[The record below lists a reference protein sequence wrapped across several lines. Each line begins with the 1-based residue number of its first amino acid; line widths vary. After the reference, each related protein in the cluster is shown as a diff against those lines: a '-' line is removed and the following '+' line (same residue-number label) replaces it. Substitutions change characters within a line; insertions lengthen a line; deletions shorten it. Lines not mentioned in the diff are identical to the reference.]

1 MYRRNFGT
9 LFANILNKSLR
20 KESKGLRKIMNAM
33 ILKLISSVAN
43 QKTANHGQGLKSAHG
58 RGDLFAGILKSLNTA
73 PQKSSSVS
81 KKSFLRA
88 KAPGGAGAPINKDR
102 YHTYLKSL
110 RKALL
115 AKGKPLNKVALKK
128 EDLALINKFLRQCGF
143 SQKKVDQFLKELAEK
158 SPGGQI
164 NLARFF
170 QEATELAGPQN
181 KKEPGN
187 FLEPAAVPYLES
199 ILRNFGLTPPELER
213 VFSAARVADGR
224 LDPGKFVAK
233 LKQVSKHINKEALDA
248 AAVKID
254 QQLADKLKLLGM
266 HMPAKAKSGSIT
278 LKDFIASLEQM
289 AGGSDGRHKLPLK
302 VQTTMEQM
310 AGGSGKDHK
319 LSPEMQTTMEQILA
333 KVVVPGEKT
342 QITVFRPL
350 VANPEFADFN
360 SQAQTKKDAESVE
373 KEQRLSAFKPAGR
386 PGADEKFP
394 AFADE
399 KGKLNAN
406 NRPPGLKHANADRG
420 VDLVSEFKGGRGSK
434 PGINTESFNIQSQTI
449 ATNISPQMAA
459 ATITEA
465 VHSAGQHQKPFQDFL
480 PTYLVDQVGRQL
492 SRALLRG
499 DRVIRLRLKPPELG
513 TLKIEMDIKDNVLR
527 LGMIVENS
535 AVKELL
541 LSNVHELRNALAGQG
556 VKIEG
561 LDVQVGHDSNHS
573 LANSEEGLKERQRFN
588 KEQERGPLAEEIM
601 MDDPVAWLRN
611 RDAGNRLLNLVA

>member
-1 MYRRNFGT
+1 
-9 LFANILNKSLR
+9 
-20 KESKGLRKIMNAM
+20 RKIMNAM

-73 PQKSSSVS
+73 HGQGLKSAHGSRDLFAGILKSLNTAPPKSS
-81 KKSFLRA
+81 LRA
-88 KAPGGAGAPINKDR
+88 KTPWGAGAPINKNR
-102 YHTYLKSL
+102 YHTYLESL
-110 RKALL
+110 RKTLL
-115 AKGKPLNKVALKK
+115 AQGKPLNKVALKN

-143 SQKKVDQFLKELAEK
+143 SKEKVDQFLKELAEK

-181 KKEPGN
+181 KKEQGR
-187 FLEPAAVPYLES
+187 FLEQAAVPHLEL
-199 ILRNFGLTPPELER
+199 ILRDFGLTPQALER
-213 VFSAARVADGR
+213 VYSAARVAGGR

-233 LKQVSKHINKEALDA
+233 LKQISKHINKEAPDA

-254 QQLADKLKLLGM
+254 QQLADKLKMLGI

-278 LKDFIASLEQM
+278 LKNFIASLEQM
-289 AGGSDGRHKLPLK
+289 AGGSDGRHKLP
-302 VQTTMEQM
+302 
-310 AGGSGKDHK
+310 
-319 LSPEMQTTMEQILA
+319 PEMQTTMEQILA

-342 QITVFRPL
+342 QITVSKPL
-350 VANPEFADFN
+350 VFNPELTDFN
-360 SQAQTKKDAESVE
+360 SRAQTKKGAKSVE

-399 KGKLNAN
+399 KGKLNADS
-406 NRPPGLKHANADRG
+406 RPPDLKHANADRA
-420 VDLVSEFKGGRGSK
+420 VDPVSEFKGGRGSK

-449 ATNISPQMAA
+449 ANNISPQMAA
-459 ATITEA
+459 AVITEA
-465 VHSAGQHQKPFQDFL
+465 VRSTGQHQKPFQDFL

-541 LSNVHELRNALAGQG
+541 LSSVHELRNALTEQG

-561 LDVQVGHDSNHS
+561 LDVQVGHDSSHF
-573 LANSEEGLKERQRFN
+573 LANSEEGLKERQRFI

-601 MDDPVAWLRN
+601 MDDSVAGLRN
-611 RDAGNRLLNLVA
+611 RALGDRLLNIVA